1 MKSEMEK
8 LREKQQRRRRRRT
21 LRILALS
28 PLIALVFVAVL
39 SLFTRINTVIVRNPT
54 VYSSLDIAEHFSF
67 SVGDSLF
74 TVNRNKMAE
83 EISIA
88 CPYVKS
94 AQVSYKLPSDLEITL
109 IPATVAFAVR
119 TETEVLLIDRDFKV
133 LEVVDRIPA
142 GVVAVEGMEIVS
154 YTVGYPLDENENIQV
169 SIVRELLAELEQRG
183 LDEHTSRIDLSKKYN
198 ISLRIYDVITVYMGN
213 SENFDAKMNML
224 VKLLNENDVTVP
236 AEIRVRNPAEGRYI
250 RLDPL
255 PDSSA
260 DTDSE
265 TEKSPASDTNG

>member
-8 LREKQQRRRRRRT
+8 LRAKQQRRRRKRT
-21 LRILALS
+21 FRILAIS

-39 SLFTRINTVIVRNPT
+39 SLCTRINTVIVRNPT
-54 VYSSLDIAEHFSF
+54 VYSSPEIAKHFSF

-74 TVNRNKMAE
+74 TVDRNKMAN
-83 EISIA
+83 EISVA

-94 AQVSYKLPSDLEITL
+94 AEINYRLPSELEITL

-119 TETEVLLIDRDFKV
+119 TETEVLLIDSDFKV
-133 LEVVDRIPA
+133 LEVVDRIPDN
-142 GVVAVEGMEIVS
+142 VVAVDGMDVVS

-169 SIVRELLAELEQRG
+169 SIVRELLSELHERG
-183 LDEHTSRIDLSKKYN
+183 LDAHTSRIDLTKKYN
-198 ISLRIYDVITVYMGN
+198 ISLRLYDVISVYLGN

-236 AEIRVRNPAEGRYI
+236 AEIRVRNPLEGRYVRI
-250 RLDPL
+250 DTNS
-255 PDSSA
+255 DST
-260 DTDSE
+260 DTE
-265 TEKSPASDTNG
+265 TENTATNDTNG

>member
-21 LRILALS
+21 LRILAIS
-28 PLIALVFVAVL
+28 PLIALVFVAIL

-54 VYSSLDIAEHFSF
+54 VYSSLEIAEHFPF

-83 EISIA
+83 EISVA

-94 AQVSYKLPSDLEITL
+94 AKVSYKLPSDLEITL

-119 TETEVLLIDRDFKV
+119 TETEVILIDRDFKV
-133 LEVVDRIPA
+133 LEVVDRIPN
-142 GVVAVEGMEIVS
+142 GVVAVDGMEIIS
-154 YTVGYPLDENENIQV
+154 YKVGYPLDENENIQV
-169 SIVRELLAELEQRG
+169 SIVRELLSELTERG
-183 LDEHTSRIDLSKKYN
+183 LDKHTSHMDLSKKYN
-198 ISLRIYDVITVYMGN
+198 ISLRVYDVISVYLGN
-213 SENFDAKMNML
+213 SENFDAKLNML

-236 AEIRVRNPAEGRYI
+236 AEIRVRNPAEGRYV
-250 RLDPL
+250 RLDPQ
-255 PDSSA
+255 PDSS
-260 DTDSE
+260 DQTDSE
-265 TEKSPASDTNG
+265 P